1 MEVFC
6 KIKCINIIGLFFE
19 VILDLVK
26 VIFFF
31 LNGKR
36 VLILV
41 VLDGCFNNVFFIVLD
56 KKLIIFCWKGFV
68 DYDFI

>member
-19 VILDLVK
+19 VIVDLVK
-26 VIFFF
+26 VILFF
-31 LNGKR
+31 LNGER
-36 VLILV
+36 VFIVV
-41 VLDGCFNNVFFIVLD
+41 VLDGCFNKVFLIVLD
-56 KKLIIFCWKGFV
+56 KKLIIFYWKGFV

>member
-19 VILDLVK
+19 VIVDLVK
-26 VIFFF
+26 VILFF

-36 VLILV
+36 VFIVV
-41 VLDGCFNNVFFIVLD
+41 VLDGCFNKVFLIVLD
-56 KKLIIFCWKGFV
+56 KKLIIFYWKGFV
-68 DYDFI
+68 DFDFI